1 MNEQQV
7 SESILALAS
16 AVAGKDLTDEG
27 DGSKATALSV
37 LGNVVGEVDADTALY
52 NAAQFATRRSTDTK
66 DAAASVLA
74 LSQGGGSSKEL
85 LFEETVETS
94 GSRVAQAKLA
104 YSQFIDADTIYVTY
118 DGVTYTCS
126 KVWDE
131 QTGVNTYGAP
141 NGSSG
146 TPVFSDIPF
155 SIISRSQT
163 SPSVTESYIATET
176 EGTHTVKVE
185 VEGSGGGGGAS
196 FGNYVNIDCG
206 TDEPS
211 DYMDGDAVPVSLI
224 FAGDYP
230 TAEQM
235 MQSDN
240 IIAQLDTATLNMAV
254 EGTSLQ
260 IPLVGTT
267 AVQAVYLR
275 TITGTD
281 EQSGYIIEQ
290 TAYTSYE
297 VRTGLLGNKSIMLKL
312 ENIPAP
318 YDGNNPSEI
327 YIKYSN

>member
-94 GSRVAQAKLA
+94 GSPVAQAKLA

-118 DGVTYTCS
+118 DGVTYTCP

-131 QTGVNTYGAP
+131 QIGGNTYGSP

-176 EGTHTVKVE
+176 AGTHTVKVE
-185 VEGSGGGGGAS
+185 VEGSGGGGSS
-196 FGNYVNIDCG
+196 FEAHSYATTTVVKGTSGIDAVMRLRLNGQIACYISPNSIISDG
-206 TDEPS
+206 LTLEVLLPPNATGVDSAALFYTDKETDEEVSVPFT
-211 DYMDGDAVPVSLI
+211 DYTVTDDDDFKAIHFTVPIAPDDADVPPVEDAVQSLEVLFTVS
-224 FAGDYP
+224 
-230 TAEQM
+230 
-235 MQSDN
+235 
-240 IIAQLDTATLNMAV
+240 
-254 EGTSLQ
+254 
-260 IPLVGTT
+260 
-267 AVQAVYLR
+267 
-275 TITGTD
+275 
-281 EQSGYIIEQ
+281 
-290 TAYTSYE
+290 
-297 VRTGLLGNKSIMLKL
+297 
-312 ENIPAP
+312 
-318 YDGNNPSEI
+318 
-327 YIKYSN
+327 

>member
-1 MNEQQV
+1 MPYSKTNW
-7 SESILALAS
+7 SESLSYDQAQDISKLINAP
-16 AVAGKDLTDEG
+16 GTDR
-27 DGSKATALSV
+27 
-37 LGNVVGEVDADTALY
+37 NDAIKSIAD
-52 NAAQFATRRSTDTK
+52 FAK
-66 DAAASVLA
+66 GGG
-74 LSQGGGSSKEL
+74 GGGSSKEL

-118 DGVTYTCS
+118 DGAVTYICS

-131 QTGVNTYGAP
+131 QTGANTYGAP
-141 NGSSG
+141 NDSSG
-146 TPVFSDIPF
+146 TPVFSNIPF

-176 EGTHTVKVE
+176 AGTHTVKVE
-185 VEGSGGGGGAS
+185 VEGSGGGGAS
-196 FGNYVNIDCG
+196 FGNYVNIDGG

-235 MQSDN
+235 MQPDN
-240 IIAQLDTATLNMAV
+240 IIAQLNNAALNMAV

-297 VRTGLLGNKSIMLKL
+297 ERTNFMGYKSIMLKL

-318 YDGNNPSEI
+318 YEGNNPSEI